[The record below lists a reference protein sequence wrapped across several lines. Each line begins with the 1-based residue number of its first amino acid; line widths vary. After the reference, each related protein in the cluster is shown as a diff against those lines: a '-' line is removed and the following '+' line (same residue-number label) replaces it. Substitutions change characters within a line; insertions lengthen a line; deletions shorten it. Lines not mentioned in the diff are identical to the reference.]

1 MRAHLLVHPLRC
13 ALASVPVDK
22 TAAHFEAFARAEAR
36 VLPKKAPRRSRKAVI
51 LVIVD
56 VKMLPASGASRYY
69 FSTTATK
76 AKFPP
81 STTTDGFMYAEWL
94 DKRRG
99 KRKVRDDVRL
109 PLDEGSRLLLREFSI
124 TRLKCEVTSSTFI
137 LPTPMTADDL
147 TLSFHTGDARSSRV
161 AFLAAVQQ
169 CTAV

>member
-22 TAAHFEAFARAEAR
+22 IAAHFEAFARAEAR

-76 AKFPP
+76 AKFPS
-81 STTTDGFMYAEWL
+81 STTTDGFMYAPSGSTNAAA
-94 DKRRG
+94 R
-99 KRKVRDDVRL
+99 VRSETMSGFRL
-109 PLDEGSRLLLREFSI
+109 TKAAASFS
-124 TRLKCEVTSSTFI
+124 ENF
-137 LPTPMTADDL
+137 
-147 TLSFHTGDARSSRV
+147 RS
-161 AFLAAVQQ
+161 QD
-169 CTAV
+169 